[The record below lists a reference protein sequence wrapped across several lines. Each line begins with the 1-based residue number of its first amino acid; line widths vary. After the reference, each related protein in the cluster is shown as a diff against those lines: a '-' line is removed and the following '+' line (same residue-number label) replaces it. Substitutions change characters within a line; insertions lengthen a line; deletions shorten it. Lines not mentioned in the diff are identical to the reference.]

1 MPTLEETLDA
11 AKTLRVSAPDRAAL
25 LQQVQETPSLSS
37 SQKETLS
44 AALQQRDDP
53 APALAGRPRQE
64 MQDWEYFPVYLSS
77 AVWKLLTDQHAPEL
91 QKLKTL
97 ARHLAKLGL
106 RCPTEGTIAVVC
118 SVLQLGGMESW
129 DGHKSLQYLNTVKG
143 ILRSELALWKNTA
156 SNVLTELPLQHPP
169 QVLQVMGSD
178 PPVAVDCMPVKLDRL
193 LMVARSMPRRKTH
206 RQAKLPSGTSSLAGP
221 PAGQDAFHAFTV
233 LLHQFASVAAQG
245 RDAASQIQLL
255 EAGRK
260 AVAQTKDPAARRVQK
275 MLADLPAEPDTVK
288 AREAPP
294 VPASTGPRLALED
307 DCAEPSYAASS
318 NPQKAEASAGA
329 QSAPPASAPPPAA
342 AASPPAP
349 ADKAPQA
356 VDPAA
361 NLGMQARSEKVGPR
375 VPLQESLLRLRAALH
390 GAPEQKPAESAE
402 KAPHTRKRPAAA
414 TDLQTT
420 GSGMKRPSA
429 KAKAKAISPDMA
441 EGSAPKRTAVKR
453 DPASSLSPAKV
464 SALKRPAAKK
474 TAKSKAKAKLVQLTL
489 PSMATRVRQF
499 PSGCSRCRYTRA
511 CTFSCWQRRLR
522 RNA

>member
-245 RDAASQIQLL
+245 RDAASQVQLL

-318 NPQKAEASAGA
+318 NPQAHS
-329 QSAPPASAPPPAA
+329 QPRQPRPPRQPR
-342 AASPPAP
+342 
-349 ADKAPQA
+349 Q
-356 VDPAA
+356 
-361 NLGMQARSEKVGPR
+361 QARLRQRTKPR
-375 VPLQESLLRLRAALH
+375 KPWTQPPTWGCKRAA
-390 GAPEQKPAESAE
+390 
-402 KAPHTRKRPAAA
+402 RKWA
-414 TDLQTT
+414 L
-420 GSGMKRPSA
+420 
-429 KAKAKAISPDMA
+429 
-441 EGSAPKRTAVKR
+441 
-453 DPASSLSPAKV
+453 ASLY
-464 SALKRPAAKK
+464 R
-474 TAKSKAKAKLVQLTL
+474 
-489 PSMATRVRQF
+489 
-499 PSGCSRCRYTRA
+499 RA
-511 CTFSCWQRRLR
+511 CSV
-522 RNA
+522 